1 MSMQGFSFS
10 FNRLQQSIL
19 VLFLFFLSVFRV
31 ASGAP
36 ADWKEKTIKEN
47 LELVAAWQIAHPV
60 KRSHLHWTYGA
71 FYSGLMQYALANPQS
86 MKLQTVRTVGE
97 GSQWGIL
104 KRPYHADDHAIGH
117 AWMEMAMEDENPAAA
132 EKIRAVLD
140 KVMARPSSASLEFQT
155 PGCQDRWCWSDA
167 LFMAPPVF
175 AKLAA
180 YTGDRRYLEFMDREY
195 KAAYDYLFD
204 KKEGLFYRD
213 SRYFTIPAANGKKMF
228 WSRGN
233 GWVIAGLPMILQD

>member
-1 MSMQGFSFS
+1 MQGFSFS

-117 AWMEMAMEDENPAAA
+117 AWMEMAIEDENPAAA

-180 YTGDRRYLEFMDREY
+180 YTGDRRYLEFMDR
-195 KAAYDYLFD
+195 
-204 KKEGLFYRD
+204 
-213 SRYFTIPAANGKKMF
+213 
-228 WSRGN
+228 
-233 GWVIAGLPMILQD
+233 